1 MQFITYILATALL
14 FFGAPA
20 ASVVFDRNTGLAAT
34 PAFRFQSVP
43 PPSKDD
49 AATSAAL
56 ALVVGVRDPNSAQ
69 LRVLTDGLVPS
80 SEDQPRA
87 NFFFRD
93 GSHGGRIRL
102 DLGAVIE
109 ISQVNTYSW
118 HSNTRAPQFYNLY
131 ASDGSAPNF
140 NPAPDEK
147 THPAD
152 VGWTLLATVYTI
164 PREGAMGGQF
174 GVRISAP
181 GGSLG
186 KFRYLLFDCVPTEYD
201 DPWGNTFFSEIDV
214 LKP

>member
-1 MQFITYILATALL
+1 VLL
-14 FFGAPA
+14 LLQGSA
-20 ASVVFDRNTGLAAT
+20 AQVVFDRNTGLDAT
-34 PAFRFQSVP
+34 PAFRFKSVLP
-43 PPSKDD
+43 PAKDD
-49 AATSAAL
+49 AATHASL
-56 ALVVGVRDPNSAQ
+56 ALVVGARDPNSAQ
-69 LRVLTDGLVPS
+69 LRVLTDGLVPAN
-80 SEDQPRA
+80 EDQPRA

-102 DLGAVIE
+102 DLGSVIE

-131 ASDGSAPNF
+131 ASDGSAPDF
-140 NPAPDEK
+140 NSAPDEK

-152 VGWTLLATVYTI
+152 VGWILIATVYTI

-186 KFRYLLFDCVPTEYD
+186 KFRYLLFDCIPTEYD

-214 LKP
+214 LK